1 MKTIK
6 FGIIG
11 AGLMGREFASA
22 AARWCHLLDMPA
34 RPEIVAV
41 CDKNS
46 AIFGWYRDNFP
57 SIRQYTDDYR
67 QILSNPEVDAVYCA
81 VPHNLHEEIYC
92 AIIKS
97 GKHLM
102 GEKPFGIDLKANRAI
117 LAALKNHP
125 DIFARCSSEF
135 PFFPAVQ
142 RIAAMIEK
150 GSFGQIIEVNAAFLH
165 SSDLDPLKPMNWK
178 RMIEFN
184 GEYGVMGDLGLHV
197 CHIPFRAGWVPKNV
211 RAILSDIVKERPDGK
226 GGKAPC
232 KTWDN
237 ATLFCETMDPMSGEL
252 FPMTLKTQRIAPG
265 EKDTWQ
271 IEILGTKA
279 SARFSTKNPKRLEI
293 MEYHGGGAPCGNPQ
307 GNFAEPSVATS
318 EARAKEGEQVWQ
330 EIDMG
335 YESAFK
341 TITGGIFEFGF
352 TDAILQM
359 WAAFIYEFMEGKP
372 FAKFAG
378 CVTPA
383 EAALSHRLF
392 TAALE
397 SQANK
402 SVVTIIKQ

>member
-1 MKTIK
+1 MKEIR

-34 RPEIVAV
+34 RPEIIAV
-41 CDKNS
+41 CDKNQS
-46 AIFGWYRDNFP
+46 IFEWYRSNFQTI
-57 SIRQYTDDYR
+57 SQYTDDYR
-67 QILSNPEVDAVYCA
+67 QMLANPEVDAVYCA
-81 VPHNLHEEIYC
+81 VPHNLHEEIYL

-102 GEKPFGIDLKANRAI
+102 GEKPFGIDLKANTAI
-117 LAALKNHP
+117 MAELRRNSSV
-125 DIFARCSSEF
+125 FARCSSEF

-142 RIAAMIEK
+142 RIAGMIEK
-150 GSFGQIIEVNAAFLH
+150 GVFGRIIEVNAAFLH
-165 SSDLDPLKPMNWK
+165 SSDFDPTKPINWK
-178 RMIEFN
+178 RMVEIN

-197 CHIPFRAGWVPKNV
+197 CHVPFRAGWIPKNV

-226 GGKAPC
+226 GGRAPC

-237 ATLFCETMDPMSGEL
+237 ATLLCETIDPISGKL

-265 EKDTWQ
+265 EKNTWR
-271 IEILGTKA
+271 IEIFGTKA
-279 SARFSTKNPKRLEI
+279 SARFSTKNPKCLEI
-293 MEYHGGGAPCGNPQ
+293 MEYQ
-307 GNFAEPSVATS
+307 G
-318 EARAKEGEQVWQ
+318 KEQVWQ
-330 EIDMG
+330 MIEMG

-359 WAAFIYEFMEGKP
+359 WAAFIYELVNGKTP
-372 FAKFAG
+372 AKFTG
-378 CVTPA
+378 CVTPD
-383 EAALSHRLF
+383 EAALSHKLF

-397 SQANK
+397 SQAK
-402 SVVTIIKQ
+402 KTVVAVE